1 MVRRVVSAVVVR
13 QSRALR
19 RLASLACATCAVA
32 GCEPAAATLTLG
44 SEPCVDGAV
53 VERGDLATP
62 ELLFFV
68 TRSDGAALTLDDIDV
83 GLGEGSDAVCT
94 PFPPTAG
101 ADGAVRVGVRF
112 GGTGT
117 CVVDVVPVV
126 AGLEGRCTV
135 RGSF

>member
-1 MVRRVVSAVVVR
+1 MVLRVLSAVVV
-13 QSRALR
+13 
-19 RLASLACATCAVA
+19 AVLP

-44 SEPCVDGAV
+44 AEPCVDGAV

-68 TRSDGAALTLDDIDV
+68 TRSDGAALTVDDIDV
-83 GLGEGSDAVCT
+83 GLGAGSDDVCT

-112 GGTGT
+112 AGAGS
-117 CVVDVVPVV
+117 CVVDVAPVV
-126 AGLEGRCTV
+126 DGLDGRCTV
-135 RGSF
+135 RGTF